1 MGLFDFFFSK
11 KAIQQTIHD
20 QSMGIIVWS
29 GEEKSWCGSC
39 NGVQFQIVREAG
51 QDSSSSELMA
61 YARKILSG
69 KFLQESL
76 EKAKG
81 DWVNRYPLA
90 KDEID
95 ILRYELLSIYLY
107 KNENRIWAELGP
119 EFPDRCWRMEYHDFV
134 CEGLGFDS

>member
-1 MGLFDFFFSK
+1 
-11 KAIQQTIHD
+11 
-20 QSMGIIVWS
+20 
-29 GEEKSWCGSC
+29 
-39 NGVQFQIVREAG
+39 
-51 QDSSSSELMA
+51 MA

-69 KFLQESL
+69 KFLQGSL

-90 KDEID
+90 KDEVD

-119 EFPDRCWRMEYHDFV
+119 EFPDRCWRMEYHERMEYHDFV